1 MGNNIKTIRKQKNI
15 TQNDL
20 AKAVGVT
27 RQYIGDIEN
36 FKKMPT
42 IKVAVDCAKALDV
55 EVKDLFYYL

>member
-1 MGNNIKTIRKQKNI
+1 MGNNIKIIRKQKGM

-36 FKKMPT
+36 LKKMPT
-42 IKVAVDCAKALDV
+42 IKVAFDCAKVLDV